1 LGCTHDPKPRDLIL
15 ARSSSTA
22 KRRGKRWKE
31 PKMRKDESKKFP
43 PKASLLPPLRTTL
56 TPSGVTM
63 PSAMASFSS
72 SKARL
77 NSFSS
82 VSSGGGGERAMDG
95 TVCSMR
101 LDLYPARLTAVT
113 VMLR

>member
-1 LGCTHDPKPRDLIL
+1 MGCTHDPKPRDLIL

-31 PKMRKDESKKFP
+31 PKMRKDESKKLP